1 LRAKQVLRSLR
12 VPVARHVCSRAR
24 LPLEHVHALARAARP
39 ASWRAASL
47 RIMRGKESKAI
58 VGLLV
63 LNVLGHTAVHEPKA
77 TAIIKATSTEH
88 WAKSGN
94 PNAGA

>member
-12 VPVARHVCSRAR
+12 VPVARHAR
-24 LPLEHVHALARAARP
+24 SGSHLSCGHVHALARAARP
-39 ASWRAASL
+39 ASWRAANLLGVQTGS
-47 RIMRGKESKAI
+47 RAI

-63 LNVLGHTAVHEPKA
+63 VNLLGHTAAHEPKA
-77 TAIIKATSTEH
+77 TVIVKVASTGH